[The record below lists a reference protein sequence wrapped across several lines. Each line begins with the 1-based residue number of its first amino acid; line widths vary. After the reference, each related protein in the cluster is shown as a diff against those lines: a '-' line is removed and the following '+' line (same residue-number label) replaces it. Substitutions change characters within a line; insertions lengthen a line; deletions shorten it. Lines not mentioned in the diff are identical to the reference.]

1 MLEDMTCLIRALK
14 TISSKVSCHVAGGLH
29 VQLRVFAIIF
39 LFSQARVQEQQFFT
53 ACHDLYWWWWRV
65 LAKL

>member
-14 TISSKVSCHVAGGLH
+14 TISSKVSCHIAGGLH

-39 LFSQARVQEQQFFT
+39 LFHKHVYKNNSFLLHAMT
-53 ACHDLYWWWWRV
+53 STGGGGGS
-65 LAKL
+65 